1 MYSDFLLEKLVL
13 DKVVSKLEG
22 TIWTLESTISKLLKM
37 VRYPR
42 LVKLLQD
49 LTLSKAK
56 EEGYLDQVISEQ

>member
-37 VRYPR
+37 VKYPR

-56 EEGYLDQVISEQ
+56 EVGYLDQAISEQ